1 MKLLTSGWVLAV
13 LAALMNLGLTGG
25 LIYCEKDSILH
36 GDTAATAA
44 AKTPRFWS
52 FHAEEVD
59 ALIAELKDE
68 QVKMETRQTELDNV
82 AAHLNAE
89 KEELEKTRTDVVAMQ
104 DEISTEVVQIQDSE
118 KKNVKTLAQTYAS
131 MSPTAVVA
139 IFRDL
144 DEIMCVKV
152 LSQMKPDKVG
162 AILEEM
168 SQDETMTKR
177 AASISDKLSLMKNDP
192 KPQI

>member
-68 QVKMETRQTELDNV
+68 QVKMETRQTELDKV